1 MDEKSGLVILKRLP
15 DWIKSNMGRRILIV
29 IGLIG
34 ILLIGLSTFLPDGK
48 KEKATSGK
56 TVKTAEEF
64 VAETEERLTE
74 IIGSIEGAGNC
85 RVMVTL
91 ENGVEYIY
99 AVEQDINTD
108 RQEDSNRISE
118 REDNRESVIVV
129 DTENGRQGLLV
140 TEIQPTVKGVAVVC
154 KGGDQPLVQQRIIN
168 TITTVLNISSKRVC
182 VTKLSD

>member
-1 MDEKSGLVILKRLP
+1 MEEKSSLVILKRLP
-15 DWIKSNMGRRILIV
+15 DWMKSNMGRRILIA

-34 ILLIGLSTFLPDGK
+34 ILLIGLSSFLSNGTKNRAKQGK
-48 KEKATSGK
+48 S
-56 TVKTAEEF
+56 VKTAEEF
-64 VAETEERLTE
+64 VVDTEQRLTE
-74 IIGSIEGAGNC
+74 IIGSIEGAGDC

-91 ENGVEYIY
+91 ENSVEYIY

-118 REDNRESVIVV
+118 REDNRESVIIV

-140 TEIQPTVKGVAVVC
+140 TEIQPTVKGVVVIC
-154 KGGDQPLVQQRIIN
+154 EGGDQPVVQQRIVN
-168 TITTVLNISSKRVC
+168 TLTTVLNISSKRVC